1 MSYIDRKG
9 HSTIT
14 DEEAC
19 MIVYQILRALEY
31 LHGIRIAHRD
41 LKPDNV
47 LLSTTGRSARVI
59 LADFG
64 QSTNCSKSRKG
75 LSKRMKTLC
84 GTLDFVAPYVI
95 ENQSQTT
102 FSKFRLFYVVKSM
115 AKIL

>member
-9 HSTIT
+9 HSTII

-19 MIVYQILRALEY
+19 MIIYQILRALEH
-31 LHGIRIAHRD
+31 LHGTGIVHRD

-47 LLSTTGRSARVI
+47 LLSKTGASARVI

-64 QSTNCSKSRKG
+64 QSTNCSRSRTG
-75 LSKRMKTLC
+75 LSRRMKTLC

-95 ENQSQTT
+95 ETNVSDKN
-102 FSKFRLFYVVKSM
+102 FWN
-115 AKIL
+115 

>member
-14 DEEAC
+14 DEVSS
-19 MIVYQILRALEY
+19 MVVYQILRALQY
-31 LHGIRIAHRD
+31 LHGMRIAHRD

-47 LLSTTGRSARVI
+47 LLSTTGTNARVI

-64 QSTNCSKSRKG
+64 QSTNRSKNRNG
-75 LSKRMKTLC
+75 LSRMKTLC

-95 ENQSQTT
+95 EISLRQPFLNS
-102 FSKFRLFYVVKSM
+102 SCLV
-115 AKIL
+115 